1 VAADAEAHDADH
13 LSEEV
18 QRRSFVA
25 GLARY
30 LARLLRLP
38 ARVAVVGPSMMPTL
52 LDGDRCLVRRTRRVG
67 RGDLVVFTDPEY
79 PSRLIVKRVV
89 GLAPNG
95 IEVAGDNLDASRDS
109 RSFGAVPSRSVLGIA
124 WYRYAPAERTG
135 RIS

>member
-1 VAADAEAHDADH
+1 MSRSAKASRRDVIRIARLLRSLTQNRVIAVAADAEAHDAAH

-18 QRRSFVA
+18 ERRSFVA
-25 GLARY
+25 GLARC

-38 ARVAVVGPSMMPTL
+38 SRVAIVGPSMMPTL

-89 GLAPNG
+89 
-95 IEVAGDNLDASRDS
+95 
-109 RSFGAVPSRSVLGIA
+109 
-124 WYRYAPAERTG
+124 
-135 RIS
+135 